1 MRAVTFDEINRLRGE
16 YNALLDRLE
25 RIAEI
30 ADDHADGAPDAHP
43 NAKAWGR
50 VALIARGEL

>member
-1 MRAVTFDEINRLRGE
+1 MTVKLDELARERRYAANL
-16 YNALLDRLE
+16 LE
-25 RIAEI
+25 RLARIAAI
-30 ADDHADGAPDAHP
+30 ADDHTDGAPDAHP